1 MIQTLVRDW
10 MTKDP
15 ITITSDTSI
24 VDAYYLMIEEK
35 IRRLPIVDEGRLVGI
50 VTLSDL
56 YKVEPFDQFSLSLL
70 EVSRQLNRMTVE
82 EVMAPDP
89 ITALEDETVGQAA
102 QKMLEYKISGLPVV
116 NPVGQLV
123 GIITESDIF
132 RIVVQEWSTRK
143 HGSIRL
149 PRHSE

>member
-116 NPVGQLV
+116 NPVEQLV